1 MKNINSANYLMEITK
16 QLMLKID
23 QIKNC
28 ETYEEA
34 LKNAEHAFRVANALK
49 AASAMSGEDHDAYA
63 VVAYDVTKYWTGEIH
78 QALADVAI
86 RVGQNAETILEQFE
100 HRDEC
105 LK

>member
-1 MKNINSANYLMEITK
+1 MKNINAASYLMEITK
-16 QLMLKID
+16 QIILKID

-28 ETYEEA
+28 GTYDEA
-34 LKNAEHAFRVANALK
+34 RENAEHAFRIVNALK
-49 AASAMSGEDHDAYA
+49 AASAMSHEDHDAYA

-86 RVGQNAETILEQFE
+86 RAGQNAETILEHLE

>member
-1 MKNINSANYLMEITK
+1 MKNINAANYMMEIAK
-16 QLMLKID
+16 QLMLKIE
-23 QIKNC
+23 QVKSC

-49 AASAMSGEDHDAYA
+49 ATSAMSSEDHDAYA

-86 RVGQNAETILEQFE
+86 RVGQNAETILEHFE

>member
-1 MKNINSANYLMEITK
+1 
-16 QLMLKID
+16 
-23 QIKNC
+23 
-28 ETYEEA
+28 
-34 LKNAEHAFRVANALK
+34 
-49 AASAMSGEDHDAYA
+49 MSGEDHDAYA

-86 RVGQNAETILEQFE
+86 RVGQNAETILEHFE